1 MAPKPPRRPYLI
13 RLIRARP
20 RTFLAAALMVVL
32 TPLLPA
38 EWRLVTRLL
47 VAWNVSVALYLGLAL
62 ELMLRSDVGRIRARA
77 ANEDEGRVIILALT
91 ILAAMASLG
100 AIILELGMA
109 VHNDGTHR
117 PAQLVLTTL
126 TILLSWLLIHIIFA
140 FHYAHE
146 YYDEDDS
153 HAGLKFP
160 GDQDPDYLDFAYF
173 SFVIGMTSQ
182 VSDVAIASRS
192 IRRTAT
198 AHGILSFF
206 FNTALLAL
214 MINTAASI
222 L

>member
-1 MAPKPPRRPYLI
+1 
-13 RLIRARP
+13 
-20 RTFLAAALMVVL
+20 
-32 TPLLPA
+32 
-38 EWRLVTRLL
+38 
-47 VAWNVSVALYLGLAL
+47 
-62 ELMLRSDVGRIRARA
+62 MLRSDVARIRARA
-77 ANEDEGRVIILALT
+77 ASEDEGRVVMLALT
-91 ILAAMASLG
+91 IFAAMASLG
-100 AIILELGMA
+100 AIVAELGMA
-109 VHNDGTHR
+109 VHDDGSHR
-117 PAQLVLTTL
+117 PLQLALTTA
-126 TILLSWLLIHIIFA
+126 TILFSWLLIHVIFA

-146 YYDEDDS
+146 FYDEDDS

-173 SFVIGMTSQ
+173 AFVIGMTSQ